1 MVHSVNNFVRS
12 ELPALKSDMAEVEI
26 GKRRKMWQKLRSIL
40 YNSTNALTLTS
51 KNTTKPE
58 PQTQVYKNIMLLH
71 WVWFEPFFIESYCSI
86 LAWCLKSICDGLSRL
101 LSGIIYRDSVIY
113 FLRILRCT
121 IYSMSIY
128 ELHSNTSSGSA
139 HSKSKSQT
147 KNKPLKQEGKNKQNN
162 LEVACW
168 NHPNLIPHAVPLFM
182 SSQFCKDLIRHTLRT
197 SETISIFKD
206 QRFDSMLK
214 WFNSLIQI
222 CSNRHIQQEDPA
234 AFFPL
239 RHILVQ
245 RTLAMIANPTQ
256 QSVTLQECHC
266 HFFHQGSV
274 KLIQKAFKFAARN
287 SSTHCSLQLLATCL
301 SIHLSGHQ
309 VWCSYAATF
318 QPPC

>member
-222 CSNRHIQQEDPA
+222 CSNSTFSRKIQQH
-234 AFFPL
+234 FFP
-239 RHILVQ
+239 
-245 RTLAMIANPTQ
+245 
-256 QSVTLQECHC
+256 
-266 HFFHQGSV
+266 F
-274 KLIQKAFKFAARN
+274 
-287 SSTHCSLQLLATCL
+287 
-301 SIHLSGHQ
+301 
-309 VWCSYAATF
+309 ATF
-318 QPPC
+318 SCSAPWQWSLTLLSNL